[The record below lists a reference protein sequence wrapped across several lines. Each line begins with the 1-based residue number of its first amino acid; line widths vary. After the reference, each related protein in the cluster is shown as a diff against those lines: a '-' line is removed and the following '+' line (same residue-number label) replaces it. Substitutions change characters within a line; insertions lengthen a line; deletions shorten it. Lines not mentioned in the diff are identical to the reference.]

1 MSDRCVQECWQ
12 QLDDVAPL
20 LQTAREKAKVLTM
33 MEPYGSQ
40 GRDEVQFKVDELAE
54 IWEALQ
60 TKLQYKIAET
70 EQCQAVN
77 ALNDEMETVA
87 RRLDELAAST
97 EDLTASSYDCTRV
110 LEQRENYE
118 VRAGMFSLNPL

>member
-1 MSDRCVQECWQ
+1 MSDRCVQECRQ

-54 IWEALQ
+54 MWEALQ

-110 LEQRENYE
+110 LEQRDNYE

>member
-1 MSDRCVQECWQ
+1 
-12 QLDDVAPL
+12 
-20 LQTAREKAKVLTM
+20 M

-40 GRDEVQFKVDELAE
+40 GRDDVQFKVDELAE

>member
-1 MSDRCVQECWQ
+1 MSDRCVQECRQ

-97 EDLTASSYDCTRV
+97 EDLTTSSYDCTRV

-118 VRAGMFSLNPL
+118 VRAGMFSFNPL

>member
-1 MSDRCVQECWQ
+1 MSDRCVQEYRQ

-40 GRDEVQFKVDELAE
+40 GRDDVQFKVDELAE

>member
-1 MSDRCVQECWQ
+1 MSDRCVQECLQ

-54 IWEALQ
+54 IWETLQ